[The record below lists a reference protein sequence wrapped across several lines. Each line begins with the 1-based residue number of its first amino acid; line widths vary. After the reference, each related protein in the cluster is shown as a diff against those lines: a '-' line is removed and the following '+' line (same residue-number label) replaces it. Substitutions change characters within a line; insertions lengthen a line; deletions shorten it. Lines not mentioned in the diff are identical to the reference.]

1 MVKNVPTIC
10 IDGQIKFVSR
20 IPTRNE
26 LISAIQDR
34 INEKL
39 KLKIKR
45 TQRKIVVVVDDSEE
59 SIAAW
64 ENLNDAVKELGLEI
78 KVEKVKDKNIAERYG
93 AQKLPAIIFS
103 VSNLKSWGSVPDV
116 KIIKEWLKSIS

>member
-1 MVKNVPTIC
+1 MVESVKEIAPEFSEIVILRENKIKTQESVAFMASLMVKNVPTIC

-26 LISAIQDR
+26 LITAIQSR

-45 TQRKIVVVVDDSEE
+45 TQKKIIVV
-59 SIAAW
+59 
-64 ENLNDAVKELGLEI
+64 
-78 KVEKVKDKNIAERYG
+78 DK
-93 AQKLPAIIFS
+93 S
-103 VSNLKSWGSVPDV
+103 
-116 KIIKEWLKSIS
+116 